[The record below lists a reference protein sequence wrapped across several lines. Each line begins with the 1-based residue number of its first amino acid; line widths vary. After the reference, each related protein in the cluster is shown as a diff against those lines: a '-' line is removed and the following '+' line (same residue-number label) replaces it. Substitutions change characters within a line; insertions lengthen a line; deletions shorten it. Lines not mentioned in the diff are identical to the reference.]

1 MNPDQQSRIR
11 EIPNLIEHEEDPV
24 KVAALATELN
34 GLLSLEQRE
43 RILAK
48 GPGVSDGAVPTPR
61 NLQRV
66 HMARPTVLLA
76 DDHTLVVEALKSFLS
91 REFDIV
97 GTVPNSTEL
106 LSVAARL
113 NPDVIVL
120 DIEMPGASGVLA
132 GPQIKSL
139 LPRTKLIVLTVTE
152 DPHIA
157 REAMRLWAS
166 GYVLK
171 KAAGIDLIHAIH
183 EVLHGRSYVT
193 PSMAKQL
200 QDAFASDPRPQRKPT
215 LTPRQREVLQLL
227 TEGCTMRE
235 AADQL
240 HVAPRTIAFHKYRI
254 MEEFGLKNKADLV
267 KFAIRE
273 HLCANKFS
281 DKPQI
286 VAAM

>member
-34 GLLSLEQRE
+34 DLLSLEQRE

-48 GPGVSDGAVPTPR
+48 GPGVSGGAVPTPR
-61 NLQRV
+61 NLQGV

-97 GTVPNSTEL
+97 ATVPNGTEL
-106 LSVAARL
+106 LSVAPRL

-120 DIEMPGASGVLA
+120 DIEMPSASGVIA
-132 GPQIKSL
+132 GPQIKKL
-139 LPRTKLIVLTVTE
+139 LPRTKLIALTVTE
-152 DPHIA
+152 DPDIA

-171 KAAGIDLIHAIH
+171 KSAGIELIHAIH
-183 EVLHGRSYVT
+183 EALRGRSYVT
-193 PSMAKQL
+193 PSMTKQL
-200 QDAFASDPRPQRKPT
+200 QDAFIRDPRPQHKST

-227 TEGCTMRE
+227 TEGCTMRQV
-235 AADQL
+235 ADQL
-240 HVAPRTIAFHKYRI
+240 HVSLRTIAFHKYRI
-254 MEEFGLKNKADLV
+254 MEEFGLKNTADIV

-273 HLCANKFS
+273 HVCVNKFR
-281 DKPQI
+281 DKPHM
-286 VAAM
+286 AWE